1 MKRWLSLLLCI
12 LLAGMLVAC
21 GEGNDVTEGEGDDV
35 NIIVADK
42 VTDSIGINSWI
53 GRRQEA
59 FDEAFPEIKVEH
71 VAKTATDDF
80 NQIKDIKNILATNS
94 ADTPTILNINSSDF
108 ARQLYVEGY
117 TGDFSPYLDEFENY
131 DEVNEKVRSG
141 YKLGHE
147 VVWLPHTK

>member
-53 GRRQEA
+53 GRRA
-59 FDEAFPEIKVEH
+59 RGLLTKRFLKSKVEH

-94 ADTPTILNINSSDF
+94 ARIR
-108 ARQLYVEGY
+108 RQ
-117 TGDFSPYLDEFENY
+117 F
-131 DEVNEKVRSG
+131 
-141 YKLGHE
+141 
-147 VVWLPHTK
+147 